1 MKKKN
6 RLPFWKN
13 PRLRYGSLSTLMLCL
28 FLAVLVVLNGIV
40 GTLEKKNGWRKDYS
54 FNALTTQS
62 DVTLQV
68 LDALPYPVHI
78 YALFAKGQED
88 QPLLELLDRYAAA
101 SDLVTW
107 EQTDVTLNPGL
118 LTRFSGATSDD
129 AVSNNSLIV
138 SCEATGRHS
147 ILSSWDFITW
157 GLNYEQG
164 AYEIS
169 GVNYEGKITSAI
181 RYVTQDEIP
190 RVVIPQAHG
199 ELDESGTTVFAE
211 LLRSNSFQ
219 VDYVDWVDESAA
231 LSSDDL
237 LVFLSPVRDVTD
249 AEMDVIADFT
259 AEGGSILFTCDFT
272 DPIDDMP
279 NYGSLLRSYGFEPKE
294 GVVLASPEE
303 PDTYY
308 NDVRMMLIPT
318 MQETDITAD
327 LLLNGTDTLLLA
339 GSRAFALPQEG
350 DRNLV
355 TEAVLTTSYKAYLR
369 DLSDGGMSIEQTG
382 EDEVGPFALALMAR
396 RTTEQGDVSRAFV
409 LGASTLLTD
418 VQIHA
423 MTDSQEF
430 IIRVAE
436 YLLNTEPMDLGIVAK
451 AAVRPRLSARSVN
464 LGSVV
469 LVALPLMVLGAALLV
484 LLPRR
489 NK

>member
-6 RLPFWKN
+6 RMPIWKN
-13 PRLRYGSLSTLMLCL
+13 PRLRYGSLSTLTLCL
-28 FLAVLVVLNGIV
+28 FLAALVVLNSIV
-40 GTLEKKNGWRKDYS
+40 SALEKKNGWRADYS

-62 DVTLQV
+62 DVTLRV
-68 LDALPYPVHI
+68 LEELPYPVHI

-129 AVSNNSLIV
+129 AVNNNSLIV
-138 SCEATGRHS
+138 FCEATGRHS

-181 RYVTQDEIP
+181 RYVTQDVIP

-199 ELDESGTTVFAE
+199 ELDESGTAVFAE

-231 LSSDDL
+231 LSGDDL

-249 AEMDVIADFT
+249 AEMEVIADFT
-259 AEGGSILFTCDFT
+259 AAGGSVLFTCDFT
-272 DPIDDMP
+272 DPIGHMP
-279 NYGSLLRSYGFEPKE
+279 NYTALLRTYGFEPKE
-294 GVVLASPEE
+294 GVVLASPVE
-303 PDTYY
+303 PDTFY
-308 NDVRMMLIPT
+308 NGVRMMLIPA
-318 MQETDITAD
+318 MQETDITAE
-327 LLLNGTDTLLLA
+327 LLINGADTLLLA

-369 DLSDGGMSIEQTG
+369 DLSDGGMSIDQSG
-382 EDEVGPFALALMAR
+382 DDELGPFALALQAR
-396 RTTEQGDVSRAFV
+396 RVMETGEVSRAFV

-418 VQIHA
+418 AQIHA

-436 YLLNTEPMDLGIVAK
+436 YLLDTEPTDLGIVAK
-451 AAVRPRLSARSVN
+451 AAVRPRLSARSVS
-464 LGSVV
+464 LGSAA
-469 LVALPLMVLGAALLV
+469 LVGLPLLVLGAALVV